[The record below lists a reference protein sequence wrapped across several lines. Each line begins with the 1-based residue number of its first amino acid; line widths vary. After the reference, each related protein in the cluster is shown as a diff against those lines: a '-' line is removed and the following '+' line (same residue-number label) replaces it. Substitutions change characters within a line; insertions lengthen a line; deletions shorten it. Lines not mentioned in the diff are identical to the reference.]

1 MNSRDLPDDLIYLL
15 VKGCFVDRKGAADTV
30 KANLYLLAVC
40 QRWRRVALP
49 IVYSTVAIQYG
60 SDPEDAKEDNKVATQ
75 RGSDPGDAK
84 VATNLGLVASAGCAQ
99 AVGRIEI
106 RVFHAV
112 DPFPGLA
119 EVIRLMRTAAEEWSG
134 ARTLAISMNPD
145 TRVFDKFKVN
155 VGEYEDEIGR
165 TSAGLAATMPGVR
178 HVVFDEYETNL
189 IARELYGQLAAFYSG
204 QLRSILSQ
212 HPITVHPDC
221 TFRQL
226 EHLQIRRQCRIG
238 YQHPRVDPRTLV
250 SLCLLGWPPTHSWA
264 PFSADCGSDTIE
276 FPSLKRLEI
285 TYLDPLQVL
294 SVAVISAID
303 RILETAQGSS
313 EVVLELDSMP
323 LRGAHEFMARTLVT
337 ELLIHSEV
345 TLDFML
351 GLILGFPSLTALTL
365 SELRPEAI
373 SEDISV
379 PGPGEA
385 SLVQPLSTKLKRIHI
400 STWESDGIKDKLVA
414 MAKYLLL
421 KIPTLT
427 EYHSKETP
435 EWDILEFV
443 DAYSDRYPH
452 LDSVKFSLC
461 RNYL

>member
-1 MNSRDLPDDLIYLL
+1 MNPRDLPDDLIYLL

-178 HVVFDEYETNL
+178 HVVFDEYETNF
-189 IARELYGQLAAFYSG
+189 IARKLYGQLAAFYSG
-204 QLRSILSQ
+204 QLRSMLSQ

-221 TFRQL
+221 TFKQL
-226 EHLQIRRQCRIG
+226 EHAKIWHQGRDG
-238 YQHPRVDPRTLV
+238 YQHPRVDPRNLV
-250 SLCLLGWPPTHSWA
+250 SLRLPDWPSAHSWA
-264 PFSADCGSDTIE
+264 PFSADCGTDTIE
-276 FPSLKRLEI
+276 FPSLKRLEA
-285 TYLDPLQVL
+285 TYFNIGMENETEEDQSCNKRLHFPALQVL
-294 SVAVISAID
+294 SVNCSENDCPLLRYAVLPPRMDAVDIKLDDRAVISAID

-313 EVVLELDSMP
+313 EVVLELNSIP
-323 LRGAHEFMARTLVT
+323 LQAA
-337 ELLIHSEV
+337 
-345 TLDFML
+345 
-351 GLILGFPSLTALTL
+351 
-365 SELRPEAI
+365 PEAAPR
-373 SEDISV
+373 SY
-379 PGPGEA
+379 
-385 SLVQPLSTKLKRIHI
+385 Q
-400 STWESDGIKDKLVA
+400 
-414 MAKYLLL
+414 
-421 KIPTLT
+421 
-427 EYHSKETP
+427 
-435 EWDILEFV
+435 
-443 DAYSDRYPH
+443 
-452 LDSVKFSLC
+452 
-461 RNYL
+461 